1 MPTLVFPVESQ
12 SRVQRRVIPIAAR
25 WRTFAAITLL
35 SIVTLWRLWPAVA
48 TTPFHRDEA
57 RWIGNSAVLRE
68 WRHPLGE
75 KWQDEGYRN
84 NYGTIDEVN
93 RRRSQPPLAMYLFGI
108 GLIVQGEG
116 LPHTGYWIMDKD
128 AEWNTAQGNM
138 PSDAELHA
146 ARRTNVVVALFTVL
160 ILYAIGARLT
170 NRLGGVMAGLAYA
183 LHPLVTDTSTRA
195 FSDPLLVLC
204 VVAAAGAAIWFGA
217 RPTFGRGA
225 LIGVLLGLG
234 AATKLSPLLLATA
247 VGAVGIA
254 PIAWG
259 VVSRRKVAIRSGLAF
274 VLVPLVA
281 GLTFFASYPYLWTD
295 PVTHVRR
302 MFEFR
307 ELSFDWQADVSPH
320 ARVMGLGDAT
330 RRFGV
335 QLGERESA
343 AGYLLSELRSR
354 VDIGDWLWFRELD
367 LVLAAAGWILLFVF
381 LFRRQ
386 FPADRVM
393 PLLVLGGQVALIA
406 ATFRLDYARYM
417 LPLLPAIAIGIGAV
431 AGLAW
436 QFANGMFE
444 ARQIEQVHLEE
455 G

>member
-1 MPTLVFPVESQ
+1 MPTLIIPVESQ
-12 SRVQRRVIPIAAR
+12 PRVQRRAIPIAAR
-25 WRTFAAITLL
+25 WRTFAAIALL
-35 SIVTLWRLWPAVA
+35 SAVTLWHLWPAVA

-84 NYGTIDEVN
+84 EYGTIDEVN

-108 GLIVQGEG
+108 GLTVQGEG
-116 LPHTGYWIMDKD
+116 LPQTGYWIMDKD
-128 AEWNTAQGNM
+128 TEWNTAHGNM
-138 PSDAELHA
+138 PSGSELRA
-146 ARRTNVVVALFTVL
+146 ARRTNVVVALLTVL
-160 ILYAIGARLT
+160 FLYAIGARLT
-170 NRLGGVMAGLAYA
+170 NRLGGVIAGLAYA

-195 FSDPLLVLC
+195 FSDPLVVLC
-204 VVAAAGAAIWFGA
+204 IVAAAGAAIRFGA
-217 RPTFGRGA
+217 RPTFGRAA

-234 AATKLSPLLLATA
+234 AATKLSPLLLAA
-247 VGAVGIA
+247 AIGALGIA

-259 VVSRRKVAIRSGLAF
+259 VATRRRVALRSGLA
-274 VLVPLVA
+274 VGLIPIVA
-281 GLTFFASYPYLWTD
+281 GLTFFALYPYLWTD
-295 PVTHVRR
+295 PVTHAQR

-320 ARVMGLGDAT
+320 ARVIGLGDAT

-335 QLGERESA
+335 QLGEREST
-343 AGYLLSELRSR
+343 AGYLLSELRRR
-354 VDIGDWLWFRELD
+354 VDVPDWLWFRELD
-367 LVLAAAGWILLFVF
+367 LVLAAAGWILLFV
-381 LFRRQ
+381 LLVRRR
-386 FPADRVM
+386 FPADQVV

-417 LPLLPAIAIGIGAV
+417 LPLLPAIAIGIGAI

-436 QFANGMFE
+436 QHANGLVA
-444 ARQIEQVHLEE
+444 ARRIRAEE
-455 G
+455 R